1 MCEHFADGT
10 VISLKLL
17 YIEKQAL
24 YNAFEG
30 VIRWH
35 R

>member
-1 MCEHFADGT
+1 MREYFADGT
-10 VISLKLL
+10 VISLKPL
-17 YIEKQAL
+17 YIEKQTL
-24 YNAFEG
+24 YNVFEG